1 MSDSAWSNDKRRPQ
15 SHAGDKKKIE
25 RKAVFSEDLEV
36 NWCGKQ

>member
-1 MSDSAWSNDKRRPQ
+1 VIVLGVMIRGGLSPMLET
-15 SHAGDKKKIE
+15 KKIE

>member
-1 MSDSAWSNDKRRPQ
+1 MIVLGVMRRGGLSPMLET
-15 SHAGDKKKIE
+15 KKKVE

>member
-1 MSDSAWSNDKRRPQ
+1 MIVLGVMRRGGLSPM
-15 SHAGDKKKIE
+15 KKKKKKVE